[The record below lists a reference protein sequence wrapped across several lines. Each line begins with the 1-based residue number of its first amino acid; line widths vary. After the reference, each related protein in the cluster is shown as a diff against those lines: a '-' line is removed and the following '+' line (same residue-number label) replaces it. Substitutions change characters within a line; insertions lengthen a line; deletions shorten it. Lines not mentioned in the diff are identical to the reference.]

1 MIGGHLPELLA
12 VLGLALVIFGPK
24 RIPEISSSLGRG
36 IRDFRK
42 GLSDLESHGAV
53 EASST
58 APVVV
63 PVPIH
68 PSLPDREHD

>member
-1 MIGGHLPELLA
+1 MLGGHLPELLV

-42 GLSDLESHGAV
+42 GLSDLETHGV
-53 EASST
+53 VQDQSKV
-58 APVVV
+58 PVAV

-68 PSLPDREHD
+68 PPSDPESS